1 MEELR
6 KNRELMENLEILEF
20 CVKNELIVNEIKKV
34 HIDHNLRAL
43 ESNKNFLQLNKIS
56 KSTLIPLLLEYHQ

>member
-1 MEELR
+1 
-6 KNRELMENLEILEF
+6 MENLEILEF
-20 CVKNELIVNEIKKV
+20 CIKNGLIVREIKKI

-56 KSTLIPLLLEYHQ
+56 LQTLIPLLLEYYQQV